1 VPSRE
6 WSLRIQDILTSV
18 TEILQR
24 TEAMTLEDFQQNQTI
39 KKAVLYD
46 FVIIGEASRNVP
58 VAIQSKYRNIPWRLM
73 GNMRNVMAHE
83 YFQVDLEIIWHT
95 IQNSFPTLMLQLQ
108 ELIEQE
114 RIN

>member
-1 VPSRE
+1 M
-6 WSLRIQDILTSV
+6 TSV

-24 TEAMTLEDFQQNQTI
+24 TAGITLEDFQQNQTI

-46 FVIIGEASRNVP
+46 FVVIGEASRNVP

-83 YFQVDLEIIWHT
+83 YFQVNLKIIWNT
-95 IQNSFPTLMLQLQ
+95 IQDSFPTLVLQLQ
-108 ELIEQE
+108 ELVEQE
-114 RIN
+114 GIN